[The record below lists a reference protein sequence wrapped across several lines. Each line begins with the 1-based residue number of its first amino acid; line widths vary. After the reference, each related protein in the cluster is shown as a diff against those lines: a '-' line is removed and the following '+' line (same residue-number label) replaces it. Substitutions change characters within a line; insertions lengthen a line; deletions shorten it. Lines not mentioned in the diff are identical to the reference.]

1 MQAGTRWALL
11 KERRYLTVWLA
22 GAFVNTNLWLELLAI
37 GVFVF
42 DVTDSPF
49 QVALML
55 CLRML
60 PLALLGA
67 VVGAMAERF
76 AKSRMLLV
84 GMSAMVVTS
93 LVLGFLVATA
103 RIEIWHLGLGSFLS
117 GVFWTL
123 DLTVRRT
130 LVGDFAGPLRVGM
143 AMSLDTMTGNGTRVV
158 GPLLG
163 GLLLVAIGLDG
174 AFFIGAGL
182 YLLAIVAMLSLPEEP
197 ALDVTPRPQVIRGM
211 LEGLRYIRKNRPL
224 TAVLMVTLVFNL
236 WGFPFI
242 SMVPVIG
249 RDTLGLGAFSVG
261 VLAASEGVGALL
273 GGLVIAALAPMPQF
287 RRIFVFGFAA
297 FLVMVLMFAQSTLAM
312 LSGIFLFIGGLGG
325 AGYTAMQ
332 STLIYLSSP
341 PELRA
346 RMMGVMSVFIG
357 TAPIG
362 FLHVGWLADVFGAPA
377 AVTIMSMEGLVGLL
391 LVYLRWPLLSAPQS
405 HPDEVPTP

>member
-103 RIEIWHLGLGSFLS
+103 RIEVWHLGLGSFLS

-197 ALDVTPRPQVIRGM
+197 PLA
-211 LEGLRYIRKNRPL
+211 RKTHR
-224 TAVLMVTLVFNL
+224 
-236 WGFPFI
+236 
-242 SMVPVIG
+242 
-249 RDTLGLGAFSVG
+249 
-261 VLAASEGVGALL
+261 
-273 GGLVIAALAPMPQF
+273 
-287 RRIFVFGFAA
+287 
-297 FLVMVLMFAQSTLAM
+297 
-312 LSGIFLFIGGLGG
+312 
-325 AGYTAMQ
+325 
-332 STLIYLSSP
+332 
-341 PELRA
+341 
-346 RMMGVMSVFIG
+346 
-357 TAPIG
+357 
-362 FLHVGWLADVFGAPA
+362 
-377 AVTIMSMEGLVGLL
+377 
-391 LVYLRWPLLSAPQS
+391 
-405 HPDEVPTP
+405 

>member
-1 MQAGTRWALL
+1 
-11 KERRYLTVWLA
+11 
-22 GAFVNTNLWLELLAI
+22 
-37 GVFVF
+37 
-42 DVTDSPF
+42 
-49 QVALML
+49 
-55 CLRML
+55 
-60 PLALLGA
+60 
-67 VVGAMAERF
+67 
-76 AKSRMLLV
+76 
-84 GMSAMVVTS
+84 
-93 LVLGFLVATA
+93 
-103 RIEIWHLGLGSFLS
+103 
-117 GVFWTL
+117 
-123 DLTVRRT
+123 
-130 LVGDFAGPLRVGM
+130 
-143 AMSLDTMTGNGTRVV
+143 
-158 GPLLG
+158 
-163 GLLLVAIGLDG
+163 
-174 AFFIGAGL
+174 
-182 YLLAIVAMLSLPEEP
+182 
-197 ALDVTPRPQVIRGM
+197 M

>member
-42 DVTDSPF
+42 DVKDSPF

-103 RIEIWHLGLGSFLS
+103 RIEVWHLGLGSFLS

-197 ALDVTPRPQVIRGM
+197 ALA
-211 LEGLRYIRKNRPL
+211 RKTHR
-224 TAVLMVTLVFNL
+224 
-236 WGFPFI
+236 
-242 SMVPVIG
+242 
-249 RDTLGLGAFSVG
+249 
-261 VLAASEGVGALL
+261 
-273 GGLVIAALAPMPQF
+273 
-287 RRIFVFGFAA
+287 
-297 FLVMVLMFAQSTLAM
+297 
-312 LSGIFLFIGGLGG
+312 
-325 AGYTAMQ
+325 
-332 STLIYLSSP
+332 
-341 PELRA
+341 
-346 RMMGVMSVFIG
+346 
-357 TAPIG
+357 
-362 FLHVGWLADVFGAPA
+362 
-377 AVTIMSMEGLVGLL
+377 
-391 LVYLRWPLLSAPQS
+391 
-405 HPDEVPTP
+405 